1 QPGSRRNLSPVI
13 LVQARMHPESDSAL
27 VERCRRGDM
36 RAFQRL
42 FETHARSCH
51 AVCARLLGDP
61 ALAED
66 ALQEA
71 FLKAHRRLDQFD
83 GRASFGTWMHRIAV
97 NTAIEFLRRR
107 HPEDMNADMPA
118 ELEDEQADPQG
129 QASQAELAVGIGAAL
144 SQLTALER
152 SVFVLRHLE
161 QRSLAEIALTLSS
174 NVNACKQAIFRAVRK
189 MRDHLAHFE
198 TSTS

>member
-1 QPGSRRNLSPVI
+1 MS
-13 LVQARMHPESDSAL
+13 SDSDFAL
-27 VERCRRGDM
+27 VERSRSGDM

-42 FETHARSCH
+42 FERHMRGAY
-51 AVCARLLGDP
+51 AVCVRLLGDP

-66 ALQEA
+66 AVQEA

-83 GRASFGTWMHRIAV
+83 GRAAFATWLHRIAV

-107 HPEDMNADMPA
+107 QNSSDSGDDEALADVIDA
-118 ELEDEQADPQG
+118 HADPSHG
-129 QASQAELAVGIGAAL
+129 VSQSELARGVSSAL
-144 SQLTALER
+144 QQLTAMER

-161 QRSLAEIALTLSS
+161 QRSLGEIAQMLSS

-189 MRDHLAHFE
+189 MRAQLAHLE
-198 TSTS
+198 TSVS

>member
-1 QPGSRRNLSPVI
+1 MQ
-13 LVQARMHPESDSAL
+13 SDSDTAL
-27 VERCRRGDM
+27 VERCRQGDM

-42 FETHARSCH
+42 FERHARGAY
-51 AVCARLLGDP
+51 AVCVRLLGDT

-71 FLKAHRRLDQFD
+71 FLKAHRRLEQFD
-83 GRASFGTWMHRIAV
+83 GRAAFATWMHRIAV

-107 HPEDMNADMPA
+107 RPEEMIEPVST
-118 ELEDEQADPQG
+118 EIEDDFADPQTAVG
-129 QASQAELAVGIGAAL
+129 QAELAAGIGAAL
-144 SQLTALER
+144 EQLTALER

-161 QRSLAEIALTLSS
+161 QRSLSEIAQTLSS

-189 MRDHLAHFE
+189 LRCHLAHFE
-198 TSTS
+198 TSAS

>member
-1 QPGSRRNLSPVI
+1 MS
-13 LVQARMHPESDSAL
+13 SDSDTAL
-27 VERCRRGDM
+27 VERARCGDV

-42 FETHARSCH
+42 FERHLRAVHAL
-51 AVCARLLGDP
+51 CARLLGDA

-66 ALQEA
+66 AVQEA

-83 GRASFGTWMHRIAV
+83 GRAAFSTWLHRIAV

-107 HPEDMNADMPA
+107 QANDERIEDA
-118 ELEDEQADPQG
+118 ELTHLVDSQPDPSAG
-129 QASQAELAVGIGAAL
+129 VSQSQLVRGVGAAL
-144 SQLTALER
+144 EQLTPLER

-161 QRSLAEIALTLSS
+161 QRSLGEIAQLLSS

-189 MRDHLAHFE
+189 MRAQLAHLE
-198 TSTS
+198 TSVP